1 MNKKYT
7 YKEATGKL
15 KFSLVND
22 AFFHLLI
29 QYNEVV
35 CKDLLCSLLHMKKSD
50 ICDIQV
56 LNPIKVGETIAS
68 KEFVLDILVR
78 FNNGAYI
85 NLEMQVVNEHNWTDR
100 SLSYIGRLL
109 NQLKK
114 KAPYESLQ
122 PVVHIGFLNYTL
134 FPEYPE
140 FLASYRLMNQKNNNL
155 YTDKL
160 AIYVVDL
167 TKIELATEEDKA
179 YHTDLWGKFFKAK
192 TWKELEDLIAQNP
205 IFEEAAQT
213 VHDFQAD
220 DNIRSIIED
229 RDDYYRRINSFKY
242 KIDNLTMKVDEQAS
256 TIREQAIMIDGQ
268 TRLIE
273 ELKKQ
278 LEEQGK

>member
-1 MNKKYT
+1 MDKKYT

-22 AFFHLLI
+22 AFFHFLL
-29 QYNEVV
+29 QYNEEV
-35 CKDLLCSLLHMKKSD
+35 CKDLLCSLLHMDKSN
-50 ICDIQV
+50 IYSIQV
-56 LNPIKVGETIAS
+56 LNPIKVGETIVS

-100 SLSYIGRLL
+100 SLSYVGRLL

-114 KAPYESLQ
+114 GAPYESLQ

-140 FLASYRLMNQKNNNL
+140 FLASYRLLNQKNNNL

-160 AIYVVDL
+160 TIYVVDL
-167 TKIELATEEDKA
+167 TKIDLATKEDMA
-179 YHTDLWGKFFKAK
+179 YHIDLWGKFFKAK

-242 KIDNLTMKVDEQAS
+242 KIDNLTTKVDEQAS
-256 TIREQAIMIDGQ
+256 TIREQA
-268 TRLIE
+268 RLIE
-273 ELKKQ
+273 ALKKQ
-278 LEEQGK
+278 LKEQNK